1 MKNKIFYTQEW
12 RIIMQDNNG
21 RRVINIIF
29 RVIII
34 GAFYT
39 GIKAVYNFYML
50 MAQYPT
56 LQGESLFTRVALLID
71 DYMFMIILTVAAIIF
86 NILTRKQIDSKAFI
100 VRTVSIVAALI
111 AGCMSFPA
119 IGMFAYIA
127 IAKYPQIMQMTPV
140 FNDMFTLNEVYT
152 SPMTDWLIAR
162 PYLFYMYFISCA
174 IFAVLFATTIYTFI
188 KSMTDKKRMQ

>member
-1 MKNKIFYTQEW
+1 MP
-12 RIIMQDNNG
+12 DNNG

-39 GIKAVYNFYML
+39 GIKAIYNFYML
-50 MAQYPT
+50 MAQYTT
-56 LQGESLFTRVALLID
+56 LQGENLFSRVALLID

-119 IGMFAYIA
+119 IGMLAYIA
-127 IAKYPQIMQMTPV
+127 IAKYPQLMQMTPV

-152 SPMTDWLIAR
+152 SPMTDHIFFTCILFHVL
-162 PYLFYMYFISCA
+162 YLQCFLQPQYIHLLR
-174 IFAVLFATTIYTFI
+174 I
-188 KSMTDKKRMQ
+188 

>member
-1 MKNKIFYTQEW
+1 
-12 RIIMQDNNG
+12 MQDNNG

-56 LQGESLFTRVALLID
+56 LKGESLFSIVALLID

-86 NILTRKQIDSKAFI
+86 NILANIPGLSTRDIWI
-100 VRTVSIVAALI
+100 LNTL
-111 AGCMSFPA
+111 SFP
-119 IGMFAYIA
+119 
-127 IAKYPQIMQMTPV
+127 
-140 FNDMFTLNEVYT
+140 L
-152 SPMTDWLIAR
+152 S
-162 PYLFYMYFISCA
+162 
-174 IFAVLFATTIYTFI
+174 
-188 KSMTDKKRMQ
+188 KKGFM